1 MFIANGI
8 TLQAYLSLQEIT
20 VLNQN
25 PTENCTLFKNST
37 NEIVQ
42 NEFVREYDGKS
53 FKSHHRLYDLM
64 ASYIINN
71 ISS

>member
-1 MFIANGI
+1 MFIANSI

-25 PTENCTLFKNST
+25 PTENCTLFKSIT

-42 NEFVREYDGKS
+42 DEFVREFDGKS

-71 ISS
+71 ITS